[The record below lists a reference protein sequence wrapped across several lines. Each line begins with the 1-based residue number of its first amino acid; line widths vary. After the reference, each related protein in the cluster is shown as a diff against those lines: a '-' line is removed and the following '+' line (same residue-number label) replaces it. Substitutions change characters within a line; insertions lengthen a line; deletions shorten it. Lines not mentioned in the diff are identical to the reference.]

1 MADKPSPLPSI
12 DDDLSGRPK
21 QLRIP
26 KMAPRPSLE
35 DETVNA
41 NTADLARNWPAVST
55 HKPDENDAGQQPT
68 PVVDTSQS
76 SEPEVDAA
84 QPTKPE
90 TVFDSIR
97 LNVPAY
103 LNKQLSRDAVEKD
116 CTKTHLIL
124 QALAKAGYEID
135 PADMAPDR
143 RGGKK

>member
-1 MADKPSPLPSI
+1 MVEKPVPLPSI
-12 DDDLSGRPK
+12 DDDLGGRTKLRLPK
-21 QLRIP
+21 I
-26 KMAPRPSLE
+26 APRSAID
-35 DETVNA
+35 DEIVNA
-41 NTADLARNWPAVST
+41 NTADLARSWPAVST
-55 HKPDENDAGQQPT
+55 HKPAA
-68 PVVDTSQS
+68 V
-76 SEPEVDAA
+76 EPLEPAR
-84 QPTKPE
+84 PE
-90 TVFDSIR
+90 TIFDSIR

>member
-1 MADKPSPLPSI
+1 MAEKPALPSI
-12 DDDLSGRPK
+12 DEDLGARPR
-21 QLRIP
+21 LRLP
-26 KMAPRPSLE
+26 QVAPRSAME

-41 NTADLARNWPAVST
+41 NTADLARSWPAVST
-55 HKPDENDAGQQPT
+55 HRPY
-68 PVVDTSQS
+68 PV
-76 SEPEVDAA
+76 EPVMPA
-84 QPTKPE
+84 KPE

-97 LNVPAY
+97 LNVPTY

-124 QALAKAGYEID
+124 QALAKYGYEID